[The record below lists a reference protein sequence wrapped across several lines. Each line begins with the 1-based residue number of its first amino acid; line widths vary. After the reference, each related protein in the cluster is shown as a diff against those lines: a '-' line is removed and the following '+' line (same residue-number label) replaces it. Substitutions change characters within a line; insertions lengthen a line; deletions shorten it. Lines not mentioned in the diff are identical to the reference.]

1 MSIRIERA
9 TAKDLPAIRLLNQR
23 LRERSTEF
31 LLPESPELMD
41 SPPSGSAPIWW
52 EFYVAKDSEAV
63 RGAYLL
69 KREPLRIGP
78 SSTDVWNYQL
88 PISEGIV
95 DKAYS
100 MVGIQLLQDAIKR
113 SERLYC
119 LGMGDLSRPLPRLLL
134 RFHWT
139 LESVPFFFRVI
150 RSSGFLRNI
159 SYLNSHRKGA
169 ALIPVARYSGLG
181 ALMTTAWTLT
191 SRIRQPRLP
200 RHLTVETVPIFGSEV
215 DALFSEVQESYGA
228 LVVRTA
234 RTMNLRYPT
243 DDSRLIRLV
252 ARSAGRPIG
261 WVVLTR
267 SDLHG
272 HKQFGSMRL
281 GCIVDGCCNPDL
293 SAVMVR
299 IATERLIAEGVDL
312 IVSNQ
317 THSAW
322 IHALRKCGFASGP
335 SNFIFAR
342 SPALTDCSPG
352 LGDWH
357 INRGDGDGPIHL

>member
-1 MSIRIERA
+1 MDASRA
-9 TAKDLPAIRLLNQR
+9 
-23 LRERSTEF
+23 
-31 LLPESPELMD
+31 PENTPV
-41 SPPSGSAPIWW
+41 WW

-69 KREPLRIGP
+69 KREPLRTGLA
-78 SSTDVWNYQL
+78 STDVWNYQL

-95 DKAYS
+95 NRAYS
-100 MVGIQLLQDAIKR
+100 MVGIQLLQDAINR

-139 LESVPFFFRVI
+139 LDSVPFFFRVI
-150 RSSGFLRNI
+150 RSSGFLKNI
-159 SYLNSHRKGA
+159 SYLNNHWKGA
-169 ALIPVARYSGLG
+169 ALSSLARYSGLG
-181 ALMTTAWTLT
+181 ALATSAWTLT
-191 SRIRQPRLP
+191 SRVRQPRLP
-200 RHLTVETVPIFGSEV
+200 RHLTIETLADFKSEV
-215 DALFSEVQESYGA
+215 DALFSEVQNSYGA
-228 LVVRTA
+228 LVERTA
-234 RTMNLRYPT
+234 EVLNLRYPK
-243 DDSRLIRLV
+243 DDSRLIRLMV
-252 ARSAGRPIG
+252 RSSGRPLG

-267 SDLHG
+267 SNLHS

-281 GCIVDGCCNPDL
+281 GCIVDGCCDPNL
-293 SAVMVR
+293 SSVMIR
-299 IATERLIAEGVDL
+299 IGTERLIADGVDL

-322 IHALRKCGFASGP
+322 IQALRECGYASGP

-342 SPALTDCSPG
+342 SPALNDSTPR
-352 LGDWH
+352 LKDWH